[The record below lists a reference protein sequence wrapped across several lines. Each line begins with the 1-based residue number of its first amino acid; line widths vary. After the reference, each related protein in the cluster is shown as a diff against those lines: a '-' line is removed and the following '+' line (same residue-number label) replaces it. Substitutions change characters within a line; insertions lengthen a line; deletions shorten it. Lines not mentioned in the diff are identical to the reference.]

1 MQNPITKLRESST
14 ISEKPGYL
22 SENFDELQLPQSGI
36 FCWNFAHFSYLTMS
50 TKGCS
55 RFFLLC
61 LDFELLIKNVK
72 NECVETWVF

>member
-1 MQNPITKLRESST
+1 
-14 ISEKPGYL
+14 
-22 SENFDELQLPQSGI
+22 
-36 FCWNFAHFSYLTMS
+36 MS

-72 NECVETWVF
+72 NESVETRVFLIFANSRSMQNKKNPKDTFVDIGK